1 MSTYLLNFVLSLNCL
16 DCCLHL
22 NFHGQLQGSSLE
34 TFLIIGKVSSEAV
47 VEAKMMQKK
56 SLLSWLNIWVE
67 ELFLEV
73 RLFAMQM
80 ALWLLQ
86 VRKALTW
93 T

>member
-1 MSTYLLNFVLSLNCL
+1 MNFDLSPNFL
-16 DCCLHL
+16 DCWSDLDVHI
-22 NFHGQLQGSSLE
+22 QLQGSSLE
-34 TFLIIGKVSSEAV
+34 TFLVIGKVSSEAV

-56 SLLSWLNIWVE
+56 SLLRWLNIWLE
-67 ELFLEV
+67 EVILEA
-73 RLFAMQM
+73 RLLVMQM